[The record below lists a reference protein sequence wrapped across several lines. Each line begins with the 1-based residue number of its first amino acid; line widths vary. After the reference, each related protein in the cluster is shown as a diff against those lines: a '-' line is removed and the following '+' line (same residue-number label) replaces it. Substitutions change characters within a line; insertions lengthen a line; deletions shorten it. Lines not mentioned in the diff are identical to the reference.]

1 MSRHLVIAEVS
12 QKQAYIFGN
21 RELRRNIQRS
31 AEIAHATNSDELE
44 KYRKYFQKCC
54 PHGYSKEQNLVYAGG
69 GHTILQFPNRPSAEY
84 FCKALTKK
92 TLETYPDME
101 LFVKIM
107 ELDTNKSI
115 RDNLNELTR
124 QLEIK
129 KARRQSSFRPLNFG
143 VELFDAEESS
153 YEKDAE
159 EFSYKNVK
167 YEPAGWKSTNDLKDI
182 AGSENFIAIV
192 HLDGNAMGARVQNI
206 YGRFSTNPFSE
217 DDWEECVKTLNQFST
232 EIDTHFQE
240 AYKEM
245 VDELADRLTALDEAS
260 EKKRWEKHIL
270 PVRKIIGAGDD
281 VCFVTAGDL
290 GIECAVSFIQH
301 LSTKKNTADQ
311 TGYTACAGVVMVHTK
326 YPFRVAYDLSEELC
340 SSAKRYG
347 AALCN
352 EQNKDEGAISLVD
365 WHIEFGQ
372 IRGSLSQIR
381 NTYQTEDGGQLELR
395 PFIVEGADTP
405 IQRTY
410 KFFRTLSDELMK
422 KSKDLPR
429 SKVKQ
434 LRDSFK
440 QGEWETKL
448 AMKQTRMRSLT
459 EKGLEARNPDL
470 IKRMVQEYFQ
480 PEQEAFYTDENGTRR
495 CLYYDAI
502 EVIDHLTLWRKEEQE

>member
-159 EFSYKNVK
+159 EFSYRNVK

-206 YGRFSTNPFSE
+206 YGRFSTNHF
-217 DDWEECVKTLNQFST
+217 
-232 EIDTHFQE
+232 DT
-240 AYKEM
+240 
-245 VDELADRLTALDEAS
+245 V
-260 EKKRWEKHIL
+260 
-270 PVRKIIGAGDD
+270 
-281 VCFVTAGDL
+281 
-290 GIECAVSFIQH
+290 
-301 LSTKKNTADQ
+301 
-311 TGYTACAGVVMVHTK
+311 
-326 YPFRVAYDLSEELC
+326 
-340 SSAKRYG
+340 
-347 AALCN
+347 
-352 EQNKDEGAISLVD
+352 
-365 WHIEFGQ
+365 
-372 IRGSLSQIR
+372 
-381 NTYQTEDGGQLELR
+381 
-395 PFIVEGADTP
+395 
-405 IQRTY
+405 
-410 KFFRTLSDELMK
+410 
-422 KSKDLPR
+422 
-429 SKVKQ
+429 
-434 LRDSFK
+434 
-440 QGEWETKL
+440 
-448 AMKQTRMRSLT
+448 
-459 EKGLEARNPDL
+459 
-470 IKRMVQEYFQ
+470 
-480 PEQEAFYTDENGTRR
+480 
-495 CLYYDAI
+495 
-502 EVIDHLTLWRKEEQE
+502 

>member
-12 QKQAYIFGN
+12 QKQAYIFGK
-21 RELRRNIQRS
+21 RELRSNIQRS

-44 KYRKYFQKCC
+44 KERTYFHECC
-54 PHGYSKEQNLVYAGG
+54 PDGYSKEKNLVYAGG
-69 GHTILQFPNRPSAEY
+69 GHTILQFPDRSSAEY

-101 LFVKIM
+101 LFVRIM
-107 ELDTNKSI
+107 ELDTNRSI

-129 KARRQSSFRPLNFG
+129 KARRQTSFRPLNFG
-143 VELFDAEESS
+143 VELFDAEESNCAKVG
-153 YEKDAE
+153 YA
-159 EFSYKNVK
+159 
-167 YEPAGWKSTNDLKDI
+167 PAGWKSTNNLKDI
-182 AGSENFIAIV
+182 AGDENFIAIV
-192 HLDGNAMGARVQNI
+192 HLDGNAMGARVQKI
-206 YGRFSTNPFSE
+206 YDRFNTNHFSK

-245 VDELADRLTALDEAS
+245 VDELANRLIALDDIT
-260 EKKRWEKHIL
+260 EKKRWDKRIL

-281 VCFVTAGDL
+281 ICFVTAGDL

-301 LSTKKNTADQ
+301 LSIKRNKADDKS
-311 TGYTACAGVVMVHTK
+311 YTACAGVVMVHTK

-340 SSAKRYG
+340 TSAKRYG
-347 AALCN
+347 AALCK
-352 EQNKDEGAISLVD
+352 EQNKPEGAISLVD

-395 PFIVEGADTP
+395 PFIVAGADTP

-410 KFFRTLSDELMK
+410 DFFRTLSAELM

-440 QGEWETKL
+440 QGEWESKL
-448 AMKQTRMRSLT
+448 AMKQTNMLGLT
-459 EKGLEARNPDL
+459 EKGLKARYPNL
-470 IKRMVQEYFQ
+470 IKRMVQEGFK

-502 EVIDHLTLWRKEEQE
+502 EVIDHLTLWRKEEQV

>member
-12 QKQAYIFGN
+12 QKQAYIFGK
-21 RELRRNIQRS
+21 RELRSNIDRS
-31 AEIAHATNSDELE
+31 EKIAHATNSDELE
-44 KYRKYFQKCC
+44 EDRTYFQECC
-54 PHGYSKEQNLVYAGG
+54 PNGYSKEENLVYAGG
-69 GHTILQFPNRPSAEY
+69 GHTILQFPDRSSAEC

-92 TLETYPDME
+92 TLKTYPDME

-107 ELDTNKSI
+107 KFDTNKSI

-129 KARRQSSFRPLNFG
+129 KARRQASFRPLNFG
-143 VELFDAEESS
+143 VELFDAQESS
-153 YEKDAE
+153 YMKVGYA
-159 EFSYKNVK
+159 
-167 YEPAGWKSTNDLKDI
+167 PAGWKSTNDLKDI
-182 AGSENFIAIV
+182 AGGDNFIAIV
-192 HLDGNAMGARVQNI
+192 HLDGNAMGARVQKI
-206 YGRFSTNPFSE
+206 YDRFNTNHFSE
-217 DDWEECVKTLNQFST
+217 DAWEECVKTLNQFST
-232 EIDTHFQE
+232 EIDTHFQQ
-240 AYKEM
+240 AYTEM
-245 VDELADRLTALDEAS
+245 VDELADRLTTLDATS

-311 TGYTACAGVVMVHTK
+311 KGYTACAGVVMVHTK

-395 PFIVEGADTP
+395 PFIVSGADTP

-422 KSKDLPR
+422 KTKDLSR

-448 AMKQTRMRSLT
+448 AMKQTRMRKLT